1 MSDSALTNL
10 LGALGLGLA
19 DLLHAGV
26 EPAAGHGG
34 QAAAALVV
42 IGAEP
47 GLGLGRLADAV
58 GLSQPGAVRLVDR
71 LVAEGLASREPG
83 RDGRSVALHL
93 TPAGNA
99 RRTAVLAARAAA
111 LNPLL
116 AALSGDE
123 RRALD
128 GIARKLLAAMTTS
141 ERRADALCRLC
152 DEPVCQARGCPVDA
166 ACREL
171 TA

>member
-1 MSDSALTNL
+1 MNDGSLANL

-19 DLLHAGV
+19 DRMLAGV

-42 IGAEP
+42 VGAEP
-47 GLGLGRLADAV
+47 GLGVSRLAATL

-71 LVAEGLASREPG
+71 LVEDGLVVRAPG
-83 RDGRSVALHL
+83 RDGRSVALRL
-93 TPAGNA
+93 TALGA
-99 RRTAVLAARAAA
+99 ERRSAVVAARASG
-111 LNPLL
+111 LDPLVSL
-116 AALSGDE
+116 LSVEE

-141 ERRADALCRLC
+141 EQRADALCRLC
-152 DEPVCQARGCPVDA
+152 DEPVCLAEGCPVEDA
-166 ACREL
+166 CLGLPR
-171 TA
+171 